1 MLYNSFN
8 FLFFFAIVLLIYFII
23 AKKFRILWL
32 LLVSYIFYMC
42 WNPKYAILLL
52 FCTSITW
59 FTGILLN
66 KLDEIC
72 WDNTKIK
79 KYKQLCVA
87 FCFMVCL
94 FLLLF
99 FKYFKFILDNINYV
113 LNKMQFKIISVEL
126 DIILPIGISFYIFL
140 SLGYIVDVY
149 RNEIKAEKNFFQYAL
164 FVSFFPNI
172 LAGPIERSKTLLV
185 QIKKI
190 EELKLWDAKRILYGM
205 QLMLWGYFQKIVI
218 ADRIAI
224 VVNQIYS
231 SYHEYGFVEIFTVII
246 LFPFQIYCDFSGYSN
261 IARGVAQIMGI
272 KLMDNFRQPYLA
284 TSIKEFWRRWHI
296 SLTSWFTD
304 YLYIPLGGNR
314 KGKIRQYANIMIVFL
329 CSGLWHGA
337 NWTYL
342 IWGGLHGIYQIA
354 GNINKRIFINKRLEV
369 KNIWFFKVWNTG
381 IVFGLVSIAWIF
393 FKADSLQHAID
404 FIAQMFRYRR
414 LHSFVDMGL
423 ASADWII
430 LIISLFVVFIVD
442 CVHEKGYKIRNWIS
456 NRNIII
462 RWSIYMIAIWM
473 IILFG
478 IYGSEYDNSQ
488 FIYLQF

>member
-8 FLFFFAIVLLIYFII
+8 FLIFFTIIILIYFII
-23 AKKFRILWL
+23 AKKFRTLWL
-32 LLVSYIFYMC
+32 LLVSYFFYMC
-42 WNPKYAILLL
+42 WNPKYAILLI
-52 FCTSITW
+52 FCTSLTW
-59 FTGILLN
+59 FTGIMLDNN
-66 KLDEIC
+66 KI
-72 WDNTKIK
+72 IRYK
-79 KYKQLCVA
+79 KLCLA
-87 FCFMVCL
+87 FCFIISL

-99 FKYFKFILDNINYV
+99 FKYYNFVLDNINYILKKLQ
-113 LNKMQFKIISVEL
+113 LNIISSEL
-126 DIILPIGISFYIFL
+126 NIILPIGISFYIFL
-140 SLGYIVDVY
+140 SLGYVVDVY
-149 RNEIKAEKNFFQYAL
+149 RKEIKAEKNFLQYAL
-164 FVSFFPNI
+164 FVSFFPTI

-190 EELKLWDAKRILYGM
+190 EDLSLWDDKRILHGM
-205 QLMLWGYFQKIVI
+205 QLMLWGYFQKIVV

-231 SYHEYGFVEIFTVII
+231 SYYDYGFVEIFTVII

-261 IARGVAQIMGI
+261 IARGVAQVMGI
-272 KLMDNFRQPYLA
+272 KLMKNFRQPYLA
-284 TSIKEFWRRWHI
+284 ASIKEFWRRWHI

-314 KGKIRQYANIMIVFL
+314 KGRIKQYANIMIVFL

-337 NWTYL
+337 NWTYI

-354 GNINKRIFINKRLEV
+354 ENINKRISNNRISNNRRV
-369 KNIWFFKVWNTG
+369 VVNNILFLKVWNTG
-381 IVFGLVSIAWIF
+381 IVFGLVSFAWIF
-393 FKADSLQHAID
+393 FKADSLLHAVD

-414 LHSFVDMGL
+414 LHSFIDMGL

-430 LIISLFVVFIVD
+430 LIVSLLVIFIVD
-442 CVHEKGYKIRNWIS
+442 YMHEKGYEIRNWIS
-456 NRNIII
+456 NHNIII
-462 RWSIYMIAIWM
+462 RWSVYMIAIWM

-478 IYGSEYDNSQ
+478 IYGSEYDSSQ